1 MHPHGHDGD
10 EEEQEEG
17 GQALLGVGVELSEAE
32 RRTLVDL
39 GVDIEA
45 FLEGI
50 NNNNNNHK
58 HESHSAPA
66 PDTDGSRPVAKRRRR
81 LGSAAAAARRSVD
94 STTVAVW
101 SALERNSELIVSVA
115 RAQVA
120 RARRSYELELERTRK
135 KAATAAAAQ
144 RSAVAAAARPLIGG
158 SAAGAGAGPEAGNQV
173 VKEEGGG
180 EKVDEG
186 ALKKEEEEGERA
198 GQAELED
205 GERGLSPSLSFP
217 SLCFSWECF
226 STNHPPTLTPL
237 CFAHSAK
244 ALLDSLVS
252 LLAALPKLDPG
263 ATTSTTTPPL
273 PRVLPPR
280 AFLSQLAPLLLAAR
294 QKEPSFHGTL
304 DPLNDRAV
312 KLRENVLPQATAMG
326 GFGAGGQE
334 MDLRV

>member
-1 MHPHGHDGD
+1 LHPHGHDGD

-17 GQALLGVGVELSEAE
+17 EEQLRDGVELSEAE

-81 LGSAAAAARRSVD
+81 LGTAAAAARRSVD

-135 KAATAAAAQ
+135 KVEAAAAAAQ
-144 RSAVAAAARPLIGG
+144 RAAVAARPLVGG
-158 SAAGAGAGPEAGNQV
+158 TGVGAEAGNKV
-173 VKEEGGG
+173 VGEGGG
-180 EKVDEG
+180 GGERAGDEG
-186 ALKKEEEEGERA
+186 ALKEDEEGERA
-198 GQAELED
+198 GKAELED
-205 GERGLSPSLSFP
+205 GECGLSPSPLSPFLGNASSQFIINP
-217 SLCFSWECF
+217 N
-226 STNHPPTLTPL
+226 T
-237 CFAHSAK
+237 
-244 ALLDSLVS
+244 ALLRSFSQSAPRLSRLAPRRIAKTRPRRNDKHDDAAAPARPPAARVPLATR
-252 LLAALPKLDPG
+252 AAL
-263 ATTSTTTPPL
+263 ARRSTEGTEF
-273 PRVLPPR
+273 PRD
-280 AFLSQLAPLLLAAR
+280 AR
-294 QKEPSFHGTL
+294 PAE
-304 DPLNDRAV
+304 
-312 KLRENVLPQATAMG
+312 
-326 GFGAGGQE
+326 
-334 MDLRV
+334 